1 MNIICG
7 DWNSLWAW
15 LKSKY
20 NLKSQRC
27 ESKYLHG
34 SSMHVNVAWG
44 HLRMLRAPFISC
56 LVQMCQKCDLFVQV
70 FLTWTT
76 KYFSLGQPSIFH
88 LLFSK
93 LPPFVIKSCFQC
105 KIVIWGTF
113 SPDIGLFLLLV
124 VEGFKNPYVPLLY
137 FMFSVL
143 NILCDI
149 RGTNLH
155 SNAPLL
161 KCVW

>member
-1 MNIICG
+1 
-7 DWNSLWAW
+7 
-15 LKSKY
+15 
-20 NLKSQRC
+20 
-27 ESKYLHG
+27 
-34 SSMHVNVAWG
+34 
-44 HLRMLRAPFISC
+44 MLRAPFISC

-76 KYFSLGQPSIFH
+76 KHFSLGQPSIFH

-124 VEGFKNPYVPLLY
+124 VEGFKNPYVPPLY
-137 FMFSVL
+137 FMFSVP
-143 NILCDI
+143 NI
-149 RGTNLH
+149 
-155 SNAPLL
+155 
-161 KCVW
+161 V

>member
-1 MNIICG
+1 
-7 DWNSLWAW
+7 
-15 LKSKY
+15 
-20 NLKSQRC
+20 
-27 ESKYLHG
+27 
-34 SSMHVNVAWG
+34 
-44 HLRMLRAPFISC
+44 MLRAQFISC

-105 KIVIWGTF
+105 KIAIWGTF
-113 SPDIGLFLLLV
+113 SPDKGLFLLLV
-124 VEGFKNPYVPLLY
+124 VEGFKNPYVPPLY

-143 NILCDI
+143 NI
-149 RGTNLH
+149 
-155 SNAPLL
+155 
-161 KCVW
+161 V